1 MYTNILSATIQ
12 GVEAVPVQV
21 EVDVS
26 NGLPGFSMV
35 GNLNGQVKEAQ
46 DRVRTALH
54 NVRIVLPPKKVT
66 INISPGDIP
75 KAGTGF
81 DLPIAAAMLEVMGE
95 IPEGSMSGVMIA
107 GELSLDGSICG
118 VRGILSMVAKARELG
133 CRACIVPKANET
145 EASMVQGI
153 DFAGVKNLS
162 EFVSCVKKKAWKG
175 KRGHRIQQMEKQNR
189 YLDFADIRGQAF
201 GKRGALLA
209 ASGFHNLL
217 LMGPPGSGKTMI
229 ASRMGSLLPDLS
241 QEEALEVTGI
251 YSVAGMLS
259 RERPW
264 IGRRPFRTPHHTI
277 SPCALIGGGRTPQPG
292 EITLAH
298 RGILFL
304 DELPE
309 MKRSTLELL
318 RQPLEERE
326 IWISRVGG
334 RYCFPAGFLMVA
346 AMNPCPCGYYPDRN
360 RCCCSPAE
368 VARYLN
374 RISQPLLDRFDLS
387 AETSS
392 PTYGE
397 FRVEKRDGR
406 WSTKEMKKKA
416 SMAQEI
422 QKERYRKENFSFNGE
437 IPPEKIYQYCE
448 TEEKGEKLLQR
459 VFNQYGL
466 TGRACNRILRVART
480 AADLEGSSVIREEHI
495 AEAVEYRSIDKK
507 YWRSQG

>member
-12 GVEAVPVQV
+12 GVEAVLVQV

-35 GNLNGQVKEAQ
+35 GNLNSQVKEAQ

-54 NVRIVLPPKKVT
+54 NAKIVLPPKKVT

-75 KAGTGF
+75 KTGTGF

-95 IPEGSMSGVMIA
+95 LPPGSMEGILIA
-107 GELSLDGSICG
+107 GELSLDGKICG
-118 VRGILSMVAKARELG
+118 VRGMLSMVAKAREAG
-133 CRACIVPKANET
+133 CKACIVPKENET

-153 DFAGVKNLS
+153 EYVGVENLRNFIES
-162 EFVSCVKKKAWKG
+162 VKKKSWKG
-175 KRGHRIQQMEKQNR
+175 KKNCAKRNTEKEDS
-189 YLDFADIRGQAF
+189 YLDFADIRGQDF

-209 ASGFHNLL
+209 AAGFHNLL

-229 ASRMGSLLPDLS
+229 ASRIGSLLPELS
-241 QEEALEVTGI
+241 PEEALEVTGI

-259 RERPW
+259 KETPW
-264 IGRRPFRTPHHTI
+264 ISQRPFRSPHHTI
-277 SPCALIGGGRTPQPG
+277 SPCALIGGGRIPQPG

-298 RGILFL
+298 RGVLFL

-326 IWISRVGG
+326 IWISRIGG

-368 VARYLN
+368 VSRYLN

-397 FRVEKRDGR
+397 FRVERRDSR
-406 WSTKEMKKKA
+406 WSTKQMKK
-416 SMAQEI
+416 MAEEAQKI
-422 QKERYRKENFSFNGE
+422 QKERYRKENFCFNGE
-437 IPPEKIYQYCE
+437 IPPEKIYQYCV
-448 TEEKGEKLLQR
+448 TEEKGERLLQK
-459 VFNQYGL
+459 VFLQYGL

-480 AADLEGSSVIREEHI
+480 AADLEGSSLIREEHI

-507 YWRSQG
+507 YWKNQL